1 MRWRGCVYL
10 RLVKRKTRAQMCGA
24 LHADLLLQELNA
36 LILLDQ
42 KALEDA
48 DVQIALQ
55 VAKEP

>member
-1 MRWRGCVYL
+1 
-10 RLVKRKTRAQMCGA
+10 MCGA